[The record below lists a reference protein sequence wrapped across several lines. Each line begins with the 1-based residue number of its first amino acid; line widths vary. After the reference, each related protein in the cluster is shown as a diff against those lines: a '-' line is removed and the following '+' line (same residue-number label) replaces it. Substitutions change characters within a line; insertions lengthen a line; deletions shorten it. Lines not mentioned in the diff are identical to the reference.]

1 MLKEGRQAWDAQFIP
16 VPSSTGTAAECP
28 IYKYIILCI
37 YIYINIYIYQYQY
50 IYISIYIYIYININ
64 IYQYISIYINIYIYY
79 GNPPES
85 TGISLVI
92 SESGIPNFL
101 SKIKE
106 ADADRVRPH
115 QKDWEWQS

>member
-37 YIYINIYIYQYQY
+37 YIYINIYIYIYQYQ
-50 IYISIYIYIYININ
+50 YIYIYINIY
-64 IYQYISIYINIYIYY
+64 IYQYQYISIYISIYIYIYY